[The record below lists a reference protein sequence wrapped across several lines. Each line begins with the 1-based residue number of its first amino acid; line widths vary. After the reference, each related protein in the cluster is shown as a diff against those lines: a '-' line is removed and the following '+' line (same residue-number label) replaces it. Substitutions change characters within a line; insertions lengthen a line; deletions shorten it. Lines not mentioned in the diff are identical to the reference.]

1 MAFIDDVTKTDEELT
16 KEMIDAMPDKYQKS
30 VGFPIWDFFRAI
42 SKSLILVWDK
52 LKYLAN
58 LDDLRNMDFESFKIF
73 VFQRRGIS
81 WKDATKS
88 SGQLKI
94 VNGTGTITIGDEF
107 ETASGTKFVATETK
121 VVNSGD
127 FVNIECSQSGTIGN
141 VPINSITIIP
151 TTIQG
156 IIEVTNPEAF
166 TNGFVAE
173 TQEELY
179 ERYIEDLQNPVTS
192 GNIYHYKKWA
202 LEIAGVKNAD
212 VKPLWAG
219 DNTVKVI
226 IIDQNSNPASSELV
240 EQVQE
245 YIDPNSEGKGLGQAP
260 IGAYCTVASATAE
273 NLKIDVRLKIKT
285 GEEFE
290 TIKSEVQKN
299 INSYLANIAFSDPD
313 KADIVS
319 YAQIGYNILATDGV
333 EDYADLL
340 LNNGTDNVE
349 VPNSDT
355 DRSVAVLQT
364 FNAMQL
370 EV

>member
-1 MAFIDDVTKTDEELT
+1 MAFIDDVTKTDEQLT
-16 KEMIDAMPDKYQKS
+16 KEMIDSMPEKYQKS

-58 LDDLRNMDFESFKIF
+58 LDDLRNMDFESFKLY

-88 SGQLKI
+88 SGPLQI
-94 VNGTGTITIGDEF
+94 VNGTGTITNGDEF
-107 ETASGTKFVATETK
+107 ETASGTRFVATETK
-121 VVNSGD
+121 IVNSGD
-127 FVNIECSQSGTIGN
+127 FVNIECTESGLVGN
-141 VPINSITIIP
+141 VPMNTIVVIP

-179 ERYIEDLQNPVTS
+179 ERYIEDLQNPITS

-202 LEIAGVKNAD
+202 LEVAGVKKAD

-226 IIDQNSNPASSELV
+226 IIDQNSQPASAELV

-245 YIDPNSEGKGLGQAP
+245 YIDPNSEGKGLGEAP
-260 IGAYCTVASATAE
+260 IGAYCTVASASVL
-273 NLKIDVRLKIKT
+273 NLTIDVMLKIKT
-285 GEEFE
+285 GENYEE
-290 TIKSEVQKN
+290 RKAAAKASIDK
-299 INSYLANIAFSDPD
+299 YLADIAFTDPD
-313 KADIVS
+313 APDVVS
-319 YAQIGYNILATDGV
+319 YAQIGFAILATDGI

-340 LNNGTDNVE
+340 VNSGTDNIE
-349 VPNSDT
+349 VPNSTT

-364 FNAMQL
+364 FNATQL
-370 EV
+370 EI